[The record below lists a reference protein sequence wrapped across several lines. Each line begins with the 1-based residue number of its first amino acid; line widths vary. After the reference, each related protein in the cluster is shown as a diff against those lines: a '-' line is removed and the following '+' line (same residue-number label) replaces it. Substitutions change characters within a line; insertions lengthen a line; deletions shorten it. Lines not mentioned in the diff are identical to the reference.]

1 MPNFAKNTSYF
12 TVALVIQ
19 KVISFVFFSY
29 LATKLGATNL
39 GYYSYAISFAAM
51 FSILVDWG
59 LANLLTRDIAQDK
72 TRAQNYFSKA
82 LGLKIIWSLITYLI
96 VIGIIF
102 NITDSVLT
110 RELVLIT
117 GVLMLLDSF
126 TLIFYSVWRGFQNLT
141 FESFG
146 TIGFQIIYSVA
157 GFILLQFTD
166 NLKLVMISLFI
177 ASLFNFLYSGWLL
190 KYKGKISLKP
200 IFAWLELKNFYLL
213 ALPFG
218 LAGIFAKIYAY
229 ADVILVNQFLG
240 PTQTGFYSLAYKL
253 TFTLQ
258 FIPLALVASL
268 YPALSFYLN
277 KEKVILENIYFSSI
291 KYLLIVSLLVT
302 MLIFGFGQDLISAIY
317 GENFLPSAPILII
330 LVTSLPFLFVNFAF
344 GSVLNASGKQMR
356 QTWHIGWVAGA
367 NIILNII
374 LIPIFGVLGAALT
387 SLSCTIL
394 LFCLN
399 GLVAK
404 QIINLSK
411 DHYQQISRLII
422 LALLITL
429 TAKLLPLHYHWL
441 ISSTIC
447 GLLYLIGLFVL
458 KILSL
463 EELMNF
469 KKNFSRSL

>member
-1 MPNFAKNTSYF
+1 MPSLAKNTSYF

-72 TRAQNYFSKA
+72 TRAQSYFSKA
-82 LGLKIIWSLITYLI
+82 LGLKIIWSLFTYLI
-96 VIGIIF
+96 VIGVIF
-102 NITDSVLT
+102 SISHSALT
-110 RELVLIT
+110 RELVLMT

-141 FESFG
+141 YESFG
-146 TIGFQIIYSVA
+146 TISFQIIYSA
-157 GFILLQFTD
+157 LGFILLQFTD
-166 NLKLVMISLFI
+166 NLRLIMISLFA

-190 KYKGKISLKP
+190 KYKGGISLKP
-200 IFAWLELKNFYLL
+200 IFAWLELKTLYLL

-229 ADVILVNQFLG
+229 TDVILVNQFLG

-268 YPALSFYLN
+268 YPALAFYLN
-277 KEKVILENIYFSSI
+277 KEKEVLENIYFSSI
-291 KYLLIVSLLVT
+291 KYLLIISLLVAS
-302 MLIFGFGQDLISAIY
+302 LIFGFGPDLIRAIY
-317 GENFLPSAPILII
+317 GQQFLPSAPILII
-330 LVTSLPFLFVNFAF
+330 LVSSLPFLFVNFAF
-344 GSVLNASGKQMR
+344 GSVLNASGRQMR
-356 QTWHIGWVAGA
+356 QTWHIGWTAA
-367 NIILNII
+367 SNIILNVIF
-374 LIPIFGVLGAALT
+374 IPIFGVLGAAIT
-387 SLSCTIL
+387 SLACSIL
-394 LFCLN
+394 LFTLN

-404 QIINLSK
+404 QVILVSK
-411 DHYQQISRLII
+411 NHRQQLGLLII
-422 LALLITL
+422 LALIVTL
-429 TAKLLPLHYHWL
+429 VGKLLPIHYHWL
-441 ISSTIC
+441 IGGLVC
-447 GLLYLIGLFVL
+447 GCLYIIGLFAL
-458 KILSL
+458 KILRL
-463 EELMNF
+463 EELKHF
-469 KKNFSRSL
+469 KKNFSRS